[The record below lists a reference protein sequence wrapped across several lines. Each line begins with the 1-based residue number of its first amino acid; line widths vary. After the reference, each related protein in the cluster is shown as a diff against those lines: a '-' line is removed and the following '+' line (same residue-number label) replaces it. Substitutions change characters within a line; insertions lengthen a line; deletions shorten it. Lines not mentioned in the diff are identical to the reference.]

1 MNKIYKPSQQEIEQ
15 LVKNFMGYTEVS
27 YETAEHYMT
36 NAMYDITI
44 ALTKFKKDKEKL
56 KQIEE
61 NRKNT
66 IQQST
71 QQNNTYQQNINN
83 SQVESEQ
90 IIQITFDSIVNKQVQ
105 NQSPQQSNTKKLDQ
119 SLQFQNELNNS
130 NQPNTQQ
137 QFVPSVN
144 QSFQQQQQQLNQQL
158 KPQFNSQQQQYPPTQ
173 QFTQQI
179 MQLSFAVSNAER
191 ALQFIEQ
198 SLGTS
203 IYNLL
208 SQAPTIQQLNEVQ
221 QLLQLQIRGEYF
233 DLVQNALIQ
242 FQQQNQ
248 QNTQVHEQI
257 KVLNQKSSHLES
269 QLKQRESAFNQL
281 QQQLVQLQTENNSL
295 KQQNLQ
301 DSEYKNQITNL
312 EHEIKKLI
320 EENALISQK
329 VLTEQLPV
337 LQVPKTA
344 TQHQFGQQ
352 NQQIV
357 PHQVR
362 ITMDMCYHLAEIDN
376 VIQFFYMRGQP
387 KNVFVQGTVV
397 VVIVDGSQILQTQ
410 QLANQIKQQLP
421 QVIIGTDKIQ

>member
-27 YETAEHYMT
+27 QETAEHYMT

-44 ALTKFKKDKEKL
+44 ALTKFKKDKEKI

-71 QQNNTYQQNINN
+71 QQNNTNQQNINN
-83 SQVESEQ
+83 GQVAFKQ
-90 IIQITFDSIVNKQVQ
+90 FDSIVNKQVQ
-105 NQSPQQSNTKKLDQ
+105 NQSPQQQSNNTKKLEQ
-119 SLQFQNELNNS
+119 SLPFQNELNNS
-130 NQPNTQQ
+130 NQPNAFQ

-144 QSFQQQQQQLNQQL
+144 QSFQQQQQILNQQL
-158 KPQFNSQQQQYPPTQ
+158 KPQFNLQQQQYPPTQ

-179 MQLSFAVSNAER
+179 MQLSFAVSDADAER

-198 SLGTS
+198 SLGMS
-203 IYNLL
+203 IYNFLT
-208 SQAPTIQQLNEVQ
+208 QAPTIQQLNVAQ
-221 QLLQLQIRGEYF
+221 QLLQLQVRGEYF

-257 KVLNQKSSHLES
+257 KALNQKSSNLES

-301 DSEYKNQITNL
+301 VSEYKNQITNL
-312 EHEIKKLI
+312 EYEIKKLI

-344 TQHQFGQQ
+344 NQQQFGQQ
-352 NQQIV
+352 NFNQQVV
-357 PHQVR
+357 PHQIR
-362 ITMDMCYHLAEIDN
+362 ITMDMIHYVGEIN
-376 VIQFFYMRGQP
+376 
-387 KNVFVQGTVV
+387 NVFQFLSRELSNVFIQGQV
-397 VVIVDGSQILQTQ
+397 VVIIANRNEIQQAQ
-410 QLANQIKQQLP
+410 QLVNQIQQQLP
-421 QVIIGTDKIQ
+421 RIVIQ

>member
-15 LVKNFMGYTEVS
+15 LVKNFMGYTEVRQ
-27 YETAEHYMT
+27 ETAEHYVT

-44 ALTKFKKDKEKL
+44 ALTKFKKDKDKI

-71 QQNNTYQQNINN
+71 QQNNTNQQNINN
-83 SQVESEQ
+83 CQVESEQ
-90 IIQITFDSIVNKQVQ
+90 AFKQFDSIVNKQVQ
-105 NQSPQQSNTKKLDQ
+105 NQSPQQQSNTKKLEQ
-119 SLQFQNELNNS
+119 SLPFQNELNNS
-130 NQPNTQQ
+130 NQPNAFQ

-144 QSFQQQQQQLNQQL
+144 QSFQQQQQILNQQL
-158 KPQFNSQQQQYPPTQ
+158 KPQFNQQQQQYPPTQ

-179 MQLSFAVSNAER
+179 MQLSFAVSDAEC

-198 SLGTS
+198 SLGMS
-203 IYNLL
+203 IYNFLT
-208 SQAPTIQQLNEVQ
+208 QAPTIQQLNVAQ
-221 QLLQLQIRGEYF
+221 QLLQLQVRGEYF

-248 QNTQVHEQI
+248 QNTQVQEQI
-257 KVLNQKSSHLES
+257 KALNQKSSNLES

-344 TQHQFGQQ
+344 NQQQFGQQ
-352 NQQIV
+352 NFNQQVV
-357 PHQVR
+357 PHQIR
-362 ITMDMCYHLAEIDN
+362 ITMDMIHYVGEIN
-376 VIQFFYMRGQP
+376 
-387 KNVFVQGTVV
+387 NVFQFLSRELSNVFIQGQV
-397 VVIVDGSQILQTQ
+397 VVIIANRNEIQQAQ
-410 QLANQIKQQLP
+410 QLVNQIQQQLP
-421 QVIIGTDKIQ
+421 RIVIQ